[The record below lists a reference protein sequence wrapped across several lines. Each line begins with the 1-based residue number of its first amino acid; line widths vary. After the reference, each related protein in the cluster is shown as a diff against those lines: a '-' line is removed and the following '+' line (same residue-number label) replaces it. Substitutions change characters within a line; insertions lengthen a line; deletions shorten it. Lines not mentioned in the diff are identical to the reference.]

1 MELQT
6 AIETRRSI
14 RHYDAEKK
22 VTKEQVE
29 TLIKAASLAPSWKN
43 TQTSRYYCVLSED
56 KVAEFSQKCLPE
68 FNQKNS
74 AGAGA
79 LIVTTFVKGL
89 VGFDNDGNPV
99 NEAGDGWGYYD
110 LGLQNENLLL
120 KATELGL
127 DTLVMGIRDGEAIRE
142 MLHIPET
149 ENVVAVIWLQS
160 KRSQYAKKKRIRRN
174 RKILLKK
181 ILDSTDITYKNRI
194 QNFVLINIVRSLEV
208 AVNYKR
214 YGWLYR
220 TIVNFLQFYEHN

>member
-6 AIETRRSI
+6 AFETRRSI

-29 TLIKAASLAPSWKN
+29 TLIKAPSWKN

-99 NEAGDGWGYYD
+99 NEAGDGWD

-142 MLHIPET
+142 MLNIPET
-149 ENVVAVIWLQS
+149 ENVVAVIAVGYKAKEANMP
-160 KRSQYAKKKRIRRN
+160 KRKEVEEIAK
-174 RKILLKK
+174 
-181 ILDSTDITYKNRI
+181 
-194 QNFVLINIVRSLEV
+194 F
-208 AVNYKR
+208 
-214 YGWLYR
+214 
-220 TIVNFLQFYEHN
+220 F

>member
-6 AIETRRSI
+6 AFETRRSI

-142 MLHIPET
+142 MLNIPET
-149 ENVVAVIWLQS
+149 ENVVAVI
-160 KRSQYAKKKRIRRN
+160 AVG
-174 RKILLKK
+174 
-181 ILDSTDITYKNRI
+181 YK
-194 QNFVLINIVRSLEV
+194 
-208 AVNYKR
+208 A
-214 YGWLYR
+214 
-220 TIVNFLQFYEHN
+220 